1 MLTGVGVFVL
11 PAVPLLVLLGFLL
24 LGRFPGEEA
33 IARVSR
39 RLAAAPRRADRR
51 EAPPRAVFLA
61 ISLTPRGGLLI
72 ASGVARRPPPAF
84 V

>member
-11 PAVPLLVLLGFLL
+11 PAVPLLVLLAFLL
-24 LGRFPGEEA
+24 LGRYPGEEA

-39 RLAAAPRRADRR
+39 RLAEVSWRAHRR
-51 EAPPRAVFLA
+51 EPRPRMASRP
-61 ISLTPRGGLLI
+61 ISMTPRGGLLI